1 MARTLNPVVHTLR
14 RDQFVDAAQE
24 LIASKGYARL
34 SIQDVL
40 DATGTSRGALY
51 HYFDSKASLLE
62 AVIDR
67 MTQAVLAAV
76 APEMDDPSLPARE
89 KLQRLFAGIGAWKT
103 ERKDLMLGLMEVWYS
118 DQNIVVRDKFRRES
132 ITRLEPVL
140 ARILAQGNVEG
151 AFDVDQP
158 GHTAEVFVSL
168 IQGLN
173 ERAGLLYLA
182 RQAGTISFEEFEQT
196 IAAYVTAFERILGI
210 PRGSLKMIDEPT
222 RRAWFA

>member
-1 MARTLNPVVHTLR
+1 MARTLNPVAHTLR
-14 RDQFVDAAQE
+14 SDQFIDATQE
-24 LIASKGYARL
+24 LIASKGYAQL

-40 DATGTSRGALY
+40 EATGASRGALY

-140 ARILAQGNVEG
+140 ARILAQGNAEG

>member
-1 MARTLNPVVHTLR
+1 MARTLNPVAHTLR
-14 RDQFVDAAQE
+14 RDQFIDAAQE
-24 LIASKGYARL
+24 LIATKGYAQL

-40 DATGTSRGALY
+40 DTTGASRGALY

-67 MTQAVLAAV
+67 MTEAVLATV
-76 APEMDDPSLPARE
+76 APEMDDPALPATE
-89 KLQRLFAGIGAWKT
+89 KLERLFAGIGAWKT
-103 ERKDLMLGLMEVWYS
+103 ERRDLLLGLMEVWYS

-140 ARILAQGNVEG
+140 ARILGQGNAEG

-182 RQAGTISFEEFEQT
+182 QQAGTISFEEFEQT
-196 IAAYVTAFERILGI
+196 IAAYVDAFERILGLT
-210 PRGSLKMIDEPT
+210 RGSLKMIDEPT
-222 RRAWFA
+222 MRAWFA

>member
-14 RDQFVDAAQE
+14 RDQFIDAAQE

-103 ERKDLMLGLMEVWYS
+103 ERKDLLLGLMEVWYS

-140 ARILAQGNVEG
+140 ARILAQGNAEG

>member
-14 RDQFVDAAQE
+14 RDQFIDAAQE

-140 ARILAQGNVEG
+140 ARILAQGNAEG

>member
-14 RDQFVDAAQE
+14 RDQFIDAAQE

-103 ERKDLMLGLMEVWYS
+103 ERKDLMLDLMEVWYS

-140 ARILAQGNVEG
+140 ARILAQGNAEG